1 LSTASREIACL
12 EEPSVIDLRIA
23 QAEWSRVK
31 DRISAD
37 PTVRREPSTAGL
49 DRPSL
54 DSAADLNGS
63 AGCSRP

>member
-37 PTVRREPSTAGL
+37 PTVRREPSQR
-49 DRPSL
+49 DWI
-54 DSAADLNGS
+54 DL
-63 AGCSRP
+63 RWIRRQT